1 MQNRPLGAA
10 RRGLHAIAAPATGPD
25 TGRARNCSAIRP
37 CVASAAREGK
47 ERSMAVMTGL
57 SGNEMYCLHLKGMRP
72 GDLVIGNSVFSMGV
86 LGGIGA
92 GVNTFLGGEV
102 TQVTGIIHEGRQEA
116 FKRMISEASQRG
128 GIGITGVTS
137 ELRHFHGNTE
147 FLSVAS
153 CVHAED
159 GRAESIQFSS
169 SAN

>member
-1 MQNRPLGAA
+1 
-10 RRGLHAIAAPATGPD
+10 
-25 TGRARNCSAIRP
+25 
-37 CVASAAREGK
+37 
-47 ERSMAVMTGL
+47 MAVMTGL

-86 LGGIGA
+86 LGAIGA

-102 TQVTGIIHEGRQEA
+102 PQVTGVIHEGRLEA
-116 FKRMISEASQRG
+116 FKRMVSEASQRG
-128 GIGITGVTS
+128 GIGITGVTN

-159 GRAESIQFSS
+159 GRSEAIQFST
-169 SAN
+169 SANGQELYCQMDAGFQPLQFVFGNIAYSVGAAGGII